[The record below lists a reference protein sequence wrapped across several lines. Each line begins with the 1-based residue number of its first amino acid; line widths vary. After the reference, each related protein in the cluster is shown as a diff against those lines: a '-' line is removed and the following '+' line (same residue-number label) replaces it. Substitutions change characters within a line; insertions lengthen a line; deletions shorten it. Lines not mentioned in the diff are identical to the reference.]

1 MKETKLSEVEQAL
14 IAALADYIEF
24 PGPLDE
30 QMGLRLFRLLYWH
43 HYEALTRRKEQKLC

>member
-14 IAALADYIEF
+14 VAALADYIEL

-30 QMGLRLFRLLYWH
+30 QTGLRLFRLLYWH
-43 HYEALTRRKEQKLC
+43 HYEALMRQKERRLC